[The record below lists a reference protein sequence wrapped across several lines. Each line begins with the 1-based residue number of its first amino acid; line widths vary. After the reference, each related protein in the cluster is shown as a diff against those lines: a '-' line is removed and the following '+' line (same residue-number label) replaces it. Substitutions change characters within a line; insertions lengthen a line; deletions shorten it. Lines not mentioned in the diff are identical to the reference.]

1 MRKKQTTPATDPEYS
16 YTVTSPG
23 GVPMMRTAYE
33 RYRYDAQ
40 TELSMLD
47 AGYTIR
53 INGKRL
59 TKKAVQER
67 MGKLPPNDKR
77 T

>member
-1 MRKKQTTPATDPEYS
+1 MRTTRTEPPESDYS

-67 MGKLPPNDKR
+67 MGKLPPKAKR

>member
-1 MRKKQTTPATDPEYS
+1 MRTKRTEPPESDYS
-16 YTVTSPG
+16 YAVTSPA

-59 TKKAVQER
+59 TKKTVQER
-67 MGKLPPNDKR
+67 MGKLPPKAKR

>member
-1 MRKKQTTPATDPEYS
+1 MRRKQTAPAPDPEYS

-67 MGKLPPNDKR
+67 IGKLPAKAKM